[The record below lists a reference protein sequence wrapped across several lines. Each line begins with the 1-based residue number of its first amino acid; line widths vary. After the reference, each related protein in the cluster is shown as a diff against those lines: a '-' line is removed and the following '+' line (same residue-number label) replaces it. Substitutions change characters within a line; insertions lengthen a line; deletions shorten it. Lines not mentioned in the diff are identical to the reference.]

1 MLGQVYLELV
11 SARVVQ
17 AVGWNPASNSEAW
30 ETQFRR
36 GGGTGGEDVSELAG
50 LGAMYVGTLDRG
62 RIYNALESHLI
73 KEAATLSSTLGY
85 VRIQKAQR
93 LGLNNTPL
101 LPLCTVN
108 EELKVLVSIVRV
120 IGFAARVIKYMMNL
134 LNAMNR

>member
-1 MLGQVYLELV
+1 
-11 SARVVQ
+11 
-17 AVGWNPASNSEAW
+17 
-30 ETQFRR
+30 
-36 GGGTGGEDVSELAG
+36 
-50 LGAMYVGTLDRG
+50 
-62 RIYNALESHLI
+62 
-73 KEAATLSSTLGY
+73 LSSTLGY